1 MGRTRGA
8 PHSCYGLTRQVRAK
22 TAVPD
27 RMPERMTAMVRT
39 AVSVLADDPVTYAGV
54 FGQLR
59 LRDEFELV
67 PWRSERVPDVV
78 VVAVDSMSPEQLRRV
93 AAVHD
98 GGKSRVVAVVGEI
111 DGPALLATVEAGA
124 CVIVR
129 RREATNE
136 RLADAVRV
144 AAAGDGSL
152 PADLLGRLFE
162 HVGSAGRSET
172 PARSLSHRELRVLRL
187 LADGYSTA
195 EIAGEMAY
203 SESTIKS
210 AIHEM
215 TSRLELRNRSHAVA
229 FAMRAGLI

>member
-1 MGRTRGA
+1 
-8 PHSCYGLTRQVRAK
+8 
-22 TAVPD
+22 
-27 RMPERMTAMVRT
+27 MVRT

-59 LRDEFELV
+59 SRDEFELL
-67 PWRSERVPDVV
+67 PWRSERIPDVV
-78 VVAVDSMSPEQLRRV
+78 VVAADTMSPEQLRRV
-93 AAVHD
+93 EAVRA
-98 GGKSRVVAVVGEI
+98 GGRSRVVAVVAEI
-111 DGPALLATVEAGA
+111 DGAALMATVEAGA
-124 CVIVR
+124 CVIIR
-129 RREATNE
+129 RREATND
-136 RLADAVRV
+136 RLADSVRV

-152 PADLLGRLFE
+152 PADLLGRLFN
-162 HVGSAGRSET
+162 HVGSGGRSGADGQ
-172 PARSLSHRELRVLRL
+172 ARSLSHRELRVLGL

-229 FAMRAGLI
+229 FAVRAGLI

>member
-1 MGRTRGA
+1 
-8 PHSCYGLTRQVRAK
+8 
-22 TAVPD
+22 
-27 RMPERMTAMVRT
+27 MVRT

-54 FGQLR
+54 LGQLR
-59 LRDEFELV
+59 TRDEFELL
-67 PWRSERVPDVV
+67 PWRSERIPDVV
-78 VVAVDSMSPEQLRRV
+78 VVAADTMNPEQLRRV

-98 GGKSRVVAVVGEI
+98 GGRSRVAAVVAEI

-162 HVGSAGRSET
+162 HVGSAGGSSQA
-172 PARSLSHRELRVLRL
+172 PARCLSHRELRVLRL

>member
-1 MGRTRGA
+1 M
-8 PHSCYGLTRQVRAK
+8 HVRP

-59 LRDEFELV
+59 TRDEFELL

-78 VVAVDSMSPEQLRRV
+78 VVAVDSMSPDQLRRV
-93 AAVHD
+93 EAVHD
-98 GGKSRVVAVVGEI
+98 GGRSRVVAVVGEI

-144 AAAGDGSL
+144 AAAGDGCL

-162 HVGSAGRSET
+162 SVGSAGRSGADA

-187 LADGYSTA
+187 LADGCSTA

-229 FAMRAGLI
+229 FAVRAGLI

>member
-1 MGRTRGA
+1 
-8 PHSCYGLTRQVRAK
+8 
-22 TAVPD
+22 
-27 RMPERMTAMVRT
+27 MPRT

-59 LRDEFELV
+59 ARDEFELL
-67 PWRSERVPDVV
+67 PWRDERVPDVV
-78 VVAVDSMSPEQLRRV
+78 VVAADTMNSEQLRRV
-93 AAVHD
+93 EAVH
-98 GGKSRVVAVVGEI
+98 GGGRSRVVAVVGEL

-152 PADLLGRLFE
+152 PADLLGRLFS
-162 HVGSAGRSET
+162 HVGPGGRALGQEPS
-172 PARSLSHRELRVLRL
+172 RSLSHREVRVLRL

-203 SESTIKS
+203 SESTIKT
-210 AIHEM
+210 AIHEL

-229 FAMRAGLI
+229 FAVRAGII

>member
-1 MGRTRGA
+1 
-8 PHSCYGLTRQVRAK
+8 
-22 TAVPD
+22 
-27 RMPERMTAMVRT
+27 MVRT

-54 FGQLR
+54 LGQLR
-59 LRDEFELV
+59 HSDEFDLL
-67 PWRSERVPDVV
+67 PWSSDRTPDVV
-78 VVAVDSMSPEQLRRV
+78 VVAADTMTCDQLRRV
-93 AAVHD
+93 EAVHA
-98 GGKSRVVAVVGEI
+98 GGRSRVVAMVGEI
-111 DGPALLATVEAGA
+111 DGAALLATVEAGA

-152 PADLLGRLFE
+152 PADLLGRLFN
-162 HVGSAGRSET
+162 HVGPGGRSAEGGGGARGGT

-195 EIAGEMAY
+195 EIAGELAY

-210 AIHEM
+210 AIHEL

-229 FAMRAGLI
+229 FAVRAGLI

>member
-1 MGRTRGA
+1 
-8 PHSCYGLTRQVRAK
+8 
-22 TAVPD
+22 
-27 RMPERMTAMVRT
+27 MVRT

-54 FGQLR
+54 AGQLR
-59 LRDEFELV
+59 TREEFELL
-67 PWRSERVPDVV
+67 PWRSEHLPDVV
-78 VVAVDSMSPEQLRRV
+78 VVAADVMGPEQLRRV
-93 AAVHD
+93 EAVHA
-98 GGKSRVVAVVGEI
+98 GGRSRVVAVVGDI

-129 RREATNE
+129 RKEATNE

-152 PADLLGRLFE
+152 PADLLGRLFN
-162 HVGSAGRSET
+162 HVGSGGRCGEQGT
-172 PARSLSHRELRVLRL
+172 GRSLSHRELRVLRL

-203 SESTIKS
+203 SESTIKT

-229 FAMRAGLI
+229 FAVRAGLI

>member
-1 MGRTRGA
+1 
-8 PHSCYGLTRQVRAK
+8 
-22 TAVPD
+22 
-27 RMPERMTAMVRT
+27 MVRT
-39 AVSVLADDPVTYAGV
+39 GVSVLADDPVTYAGV
-54 FGQLR
+54 AGQLR
-59 LRDEFELV
+59 TREEFELL
-67 PWRSERVPDVV
+67 PWRSEHIPDVV
-78 VVAVDSMSPEQLRRV
+78 VVAADVMGPEQLRRIE
-93 AAVHD
+93 AVHA
-98 GGKSRVVAVVGEI
+98 GGRSRVVAVVGEI

-129 RREATNE
+129 RKEATNE

-152 PADLLGRLFE
+152 PADLLGRLFN
-162 HVGSAGRSET
+162 HVGSGGRFGEQGQG
-172 PARSLSHRELRVLRL
+172 RSLSHRELRVLRL

-203 SESTIKS
+203 SESTIKT

-229 FAMRAGLI
+229 FAVRAGLI

>member
-1 MGRTRGA
+1 
-8 PHSCYGLTRQVRAK
+8 
-22 TAVPD
+22 
-27 RMPERMTAMVRT
+27 MVRT

-59 LRDEFELV
+59 SRDEFELL
-67 PWRSERVPDVV
+67 PWRSERIPDVV
-78 VVAVDSMSPEQLRRV
+78 VVAADTMSPEQLRRV
-93 AAVHD
+93 EAVRA
-98 GGKSRVVAVVGEI
+98 GGRSRVVAVVAEI
-111 DGPALLATVEAGA
+111 DGAALMATVEAGA
-124 CVIVR
+124 CVIIR
-129 RREATNE
+129 RREATND

-152 PADLLGRLFE
+152 PADLLGRLFN
-162 HVGSAGRSET
+162 HVGSGGRSGAEGQ
-172 PARSLSHRELRVLRL
+172 ARSLSHRELRVLGL
-187 LADGYSTA
+187 LANGYSTA

-229 FAMRAGLI
+229 FAVRAGLI